1 MIKYKVILHRSRGKE
16 IERREVIRE
25 TPYCVFVHDGRRE
38 RKENKSGAY
47 EQRFDTWN
55 EAYVFLLARAQRDYD
70 RAARDFSQCKLEL
83 ESVKAM
89 INPETPHD

>member
-1 MIKYKVILHRSRGKE
+1 MIKYKLILHRSRGKE

-25 TPYCVFVHDGRRE
+25 TPYCVFVQDGQRE

-47 EQRFDTWN
+47 EHWFDTWN
-55 EAYVFLLARAQRDYD
+55 EAYVFLLGRVQMEYD
-70 RAARDFSQCKLEL
+70 RAARDFSRCQLEL

-89 INPETPHD
+89 VNPETAQ